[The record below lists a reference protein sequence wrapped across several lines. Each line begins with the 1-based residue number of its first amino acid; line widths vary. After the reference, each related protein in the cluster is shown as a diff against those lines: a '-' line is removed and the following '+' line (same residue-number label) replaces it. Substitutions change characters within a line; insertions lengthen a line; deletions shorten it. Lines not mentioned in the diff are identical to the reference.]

1 MPTANSDPSKG
12 TFAQALR
19 TAETFLSAADP
30 MMAKLIARHGPCT
43 LGRRRRDPFHTL
55 CTSIISQQLSS
66 KAADTI
72 QARVHVL
79 LKARPHLKPAHFAT
93 ARHAELRGC
102 GLSNAKARW
111 MVEIARRTREGEFS
125 FRKLVKL
132 DDEAAIEMLDALP
145 GIGRWSA
152 EMYLIFAL
160 DRLDIFAMDDVGL
173 RRGVN
178 RLYGNGRK
186 LGERRTLAITR
197 AWAPYRSVASW
208 YLWRL
213 GNEEPANWA

>member
-1 MPTANSDPSKG
+1 MT
-12 TFAQALR
+12 R
-19 TAETFLSAADP
+19 TDSNPLAETLRAAERYLSQADP
-30 MMAKLIARHGPCT
+30 VLAPLILRHRPCS
-43 LGRRRRDPFHTL
+43 LGTRARDPFHIL
-55 CTSIISQQLSS
+55 CTSIVSQQLST

-72 QARVHVL
+72 QKRVELRV
-79 LKARPHLKPAHFAT
+79 KAKPHLKPVHFLDVP
-93 ARHAELRGC
+93 HADLRAC
-102 GLSNAKARW
+102 GLSNAKAKW
-111 MVEIARRTREGEFS
+111 MVEIARRTHTGEFS

-152 EMYLIFAL
+152 EMYLMFAL
-160 DRLDIFAMDDVGL
+160 GRLDIFAMDDVGL

-178 RLYGNGRK
+178 RLYAKGRK
-186 LGERRTLAITR
+186 LSDKRTLAITK

-213 GNEEPANWA
+213 SDEGK

>member
-1 MPTANSDPSKG
+1 MIAERIAGAEK
-12 TFAQALR
+12 FLR
-19 TAETFLSAADP
+19 SADP
-30 MMAKLIARHGPCT
+30 VLAPLIDRHGPCN
-43 LGRRRRDPFHTL
+43 LGVTRRAPFHTL
-55 CTSIISQQLSS
+55 CTSIVSQQLSS

-72 QARVHVL
+72 QQRVHKL
-79 LKARPHLKPAHFAT
+79 LGAKPHLRPAHFENAK
-93 ARHAELRGC
+93 HAELRAC

-132 DDEAAIEMLDALP
+132 DDEAAIERLDALP

-186 LGERRTLAITR
+186 LSDRRTLAITKP
-197 AWAPYRSVASW
+197 WAPYRSIASW

-213 GNEEPANWA
+213 GNEEPENWA